1 MAVAAHFHS
10 RFGAGD
16 DLGNG
21 FILFDD
27 FVHAL
32 LDDVHVVDGDGVADF
47 QFAVQ
52 GLAQGMLDQD
62 LAVGIEGADEEED
75 GRADDALIAFHGI
88 DGQPVYVAALADLGL
103 EADTFVIV

>member
-1 MAVAAHFHS
+1 MGDVDVAQEFRFPRHMAVAAHFHS

-32 LDDVHVVDGDGVADF
+32 LDDLYVVNGDGMTDF

-52 GLAQGMLDQD
+52 GLAQACLTRTLPSG
-62 LAVGIEGADEEED
+62 
-75 GRADDALIAFHGI
+75 
-88 DGQPVYVAALADLGL
+88 
-103 EADTFVIV
+103 